1 MTRRRKGL
9 TEQDI
14 ALWRHVARGVRARPG
29 RELPHNLEA
38 TPAPVTRETISQGV
52 AVSVADQPPSKPTQP
67 PLAPFER
74 RVRSDLKRG
83 LESIDAVLDLH
94 GMTQARAHAALGRF
108 LVSAQARGAR
118 HVLIITGKG
127 ADGSLNA
134 PGLLNFPGM
143 PEERGVLRRIVPH
156 WLRLPDFRRLV
167 LGFEEASHRHGGAGA
182 LYVRMRRSGRESTV
196 RE

>member
-29 RELPHNLEA
+29 HELPQVPEA
-38 TPAPVTRETISQGV
+38 GLLTVTRETTPTATASFIAPQSI
-52 AVSVADQPPSKPTQP
+52 PKPQQP

-108 LVSAQARGAR
+108 LISAKARGAR

-127 ADGSLNA
+127 GDGTQSML
-134 PGLLNFPGM
+134 GM
-143 PEERGVLRRIVPH
+143 PEERGVLRRIVPQ
-156 WLRLPDFRRLV
+156 WLRLPDFRPLV
-167 LGFEEASHRHGGAGA
+167 LGFEEASHRHGGTGA
-182 LYVRMRRSGRESTV
+182 LYVRLRRSGRESMS